1 MTEKAAGMADDVRV
15 EEDAVDASSDGTV
28 MGNMRQAE
36 IRPSG
41 SMDYNFSDEL
51 TPFWNPSGVDSSSI
65 GALRNHIVELHLRE
79 GRRSLAV
86 TGPSEG
92 VGCTLLAA
100 NLAISAAQS
109 GIPTL
114 LVDTN
119 LRSTGIEQYIAPDKP
134 GPGLSDYLSGK
145 VTDPSKIIKTDVIR
159 NLSVIYSGSAVSNP
173 QALLASDA
181 FKSLMDECA
190 RSFSLTVVDTPPA
203 NVSSDVRRIA
213 SVLRY
218 AIVTA
223 RRDVSYVS
231 DVRTLVEELKS
242 DRVRVL
248 GTFLNVG

>member
-1 MTEKAAGMADDVRV
+1 MTGKTPDMVSDALVD
-15 EEDAVDASSDGTV
+15 EDAVEVSSDSTK
-28 MGNMRQAE
+28 MGNARQAE
-36 IRPSG
+36 VG
-41 SMDYNFSDEL
+41 SSELMDYNFSDEL

-119 LRSTGIEQYIAPDKP
+119 LRSAGVEQYISPDEQ

-145 VTDPSKIIKTDVIR
+145 VADPSKIIKTDVIR
-159 NLSVIYSGSAVSNP
+159 NLSIIYSGSSVSNP

-181 FKSLMDECA
+181 FKSLMNECA